1 MTVSEIE
8 RDIPAFFARGR
19 TPAQAPPWQ
28 LRPQFAVRFG
38 AEGAI
43 KRVEGELRRARRARS
58 RKLYT
63 FWSAV
68 LARIEPAQ
76 KTTPVSATS
85 KSARVEGG
93 DLSAPPEG
101 VSPTKATLF
110 RSVLLIDRA
119 FGQGSGLGKPPIPT
133 TPLSISS
140 ATGSKTCSG
149 GSGLETR
156 PHPIDR
162 CAHTYFSAI
171 CIAAAVIFWL

>member
-1 MTVSEIE
+1 LNAISPLFSREEE
-8 RDIPAFFARGR
+8 RL
-19 TPAQAPPWQ
+19 
-28 LRPQFAVRFG
+28 LRRLLGSSVPEFAVRFG

-85 KSARVEGG
+85 ESARVEGG

-110 RSVLLIDRA
+110 GSVLLIDRA
-119 FGQGSGLGKPPIPT
+119 FGQGSGLRRRQR
-133 TPLSISS
+133 ISRS
-140 ATGSKTCSG
+140 RRSQTGD
-149 GSGLETR
+149 E
-156 PHPIDR
+156 P
-162 CAHTYFSAI
+162 
-171 CIAAAVIFWL
+171 